1 MAPFD
6 IFVQDTTRDDAKASQ
21 IHDSLPGDLRKTT
34 IRYDPHSKTWDI
46 LDSIFKDWAACD
58 PEAAAVCL
66 DLLFVVPHPVGEGKN
81 LRARLFSESIYRVSN
96 TLNLDG
102 EGDESDARE
111 RVKHSAWGQTLRSI
125 FRQYHKGPD
134 QNVNQ
139 IQLGIMYI
147 ALPGVCSSNPLQAQ
161 SMLAWLLALPPIA
174 RVHFFE
180 TQVARAIVD
189 FKWKAFGRTCTMTAL
204 LWFVVCQSVTVL
216 LVWEMQHTLQ
226 SGKVD
231 SAVFGK
237 NVGMVWAT
245 LFVGVGITGI
255 TSWSL
260 TTTFADACHLYG
272 FVKVSLRVERTL
284 SYRFRAPATMLRFFT
299 VGCALSPLSKP
310 RFRVLHAFPP
320 FVSYCKSS
328 SSQVP
333 TCTCSLTRIFPPRL
347 CIYIGVE
354 GVPIIAVYPPRP
366 HMRRPH
372 VDLHQVLLLVPATHE
387 RGQHAKL

>member
-284 SYRFRAPATMLRFFT
+284 SYRFRAPATMLRLFT
-299 VGCALSPLSKP
+299 VGCAL
-310 RFRVLHAFPP
+310 
-320 FVSYCKSS
+320 
-328 SSQVP
+328 
-333 TCTCSLTRIFPPRL
+333 RL
-347 CIYIGVE
+347 CPSLDSVFSTPSLPSFHIVN
-354 GVPIIAVYPPRP
+354 RP
-366 HMRRPH
+366 HLKCLRVH
-372 VDLHQVLLLVPATHE
+372 VRSLVYFPLACAST
-387 RGQHAKL
+387 